1 MEERVSAVILA
12 AGRGTRIGAD
22 RNKVYL
28 KIASRPLLS
37 YTLTTFAVCEK
48 IDEIILVIAPG
59 EESDA
64 SKLTS
69 GIEKDTKIV
78 HGGARRQD
86 SSFAGISACSGD
98 IVLIHD
104 AARPFVSSKLI
115 ARLIDAT
122 REHGAC
128 VPVLPVVD
136 TIRLGALDLPLES
149 GTVDRSKLLRMQTPQ
164 GFSRALIQK
173 ALSETGN
180 DVTDDAA
187 AVLELGTEVWTVA
200 GEETNIKITT
210 RDDLVFAEMIAASR
224 K

>member
-37 YTLTTFAVCEK
+37 YTLAAFAQCER
-48 IDEIILVIAPG
+48 INEIILVIGVG
-59 EESDA
+59 EERDA
-64 SKLTS
+64 AKLTS
-69 GIEKDTKIV
+69 GIEKEIKIV
-78 HGGARRQD
+78 HGGTRRQD
-86 SSFAGISACSGD
+86 SSFAGVSACSGD

-136 TIRLGALDLPLES
+136 TIRRGALDLPLES
-149 GTVDRSKLLRMQTPQ
+149 GTVERSRLLRMQTPQ
-164 GFSRALIQK
+164 GFSRALIEE
-173 ALSETGN
+173 ALSQTES

-187 AVLELGTEVWTVA
+187 AVLELGREVWTVA
-200 GEETNIKITT
+200 GEETNIKVTT
-210 RDDLVFAEMIAASR
+210 RDDLVLAEMIASYR

>member
-28 KIASRPLLS
+28 KIASRTLLS

-136 TIRLGALDLPLES
+136 TIRLGALNLPLES

-173 ALSETGN
+173 ALSETDN

-200 GEETNIKITT
+200 GEETNIKVTT

>member
-1 MEERVSAVILA
+1 VEERVSAVILA

-173 ALSETGN
+173 ALSETDN

-200 GEETNIKITT
+200 GEETNIKVTT

>member
-173 ALSETGN
+173 ALSETDN

-200 GEETNIKITT
+200 GEETNIKVTT

>member
-1 MEERVSAVILA
+1 VEERVSAVILA

-69 GIEKDTKIV
+69 AIEKDTKIV

-98 IVLIHD
+98 IVLSHD

-173 ALSETGN
+173 ALSETDN

-200 GEETNIKITT
+200 GEETNIKVTT